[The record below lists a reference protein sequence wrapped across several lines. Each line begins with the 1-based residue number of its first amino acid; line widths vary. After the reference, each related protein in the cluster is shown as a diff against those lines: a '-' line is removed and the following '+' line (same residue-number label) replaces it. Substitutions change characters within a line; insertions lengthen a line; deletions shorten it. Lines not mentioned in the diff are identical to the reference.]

1 MGHGWRYG
9 SAMFTDLA
17 GYHRLTFD
25 EGPIIIVTVGKIKF
39 VLPAKAFKFGNVQGF
54 VCIMYCSFWSFFLK
68 KITYHYG
75 CYGTTTLVT

>member
-39 VLPAKAFKFGNVQGF
+39 VLPAKAFKFGNVPGF
-54 VCIMYCSFWSFFLK
+54 LEKNQHLINFKFIS
-68 KITYHYG
+68 
-75 CYGTTTLVT
+75 TT